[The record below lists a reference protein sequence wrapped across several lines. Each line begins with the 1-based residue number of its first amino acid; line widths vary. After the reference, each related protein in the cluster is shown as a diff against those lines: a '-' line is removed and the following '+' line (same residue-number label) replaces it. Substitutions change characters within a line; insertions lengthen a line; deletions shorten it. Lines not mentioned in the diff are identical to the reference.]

1 MGNEASRDGVIASD
15 TEEVRAST
23 RRSTMKPP
31 SGSMDFSSGGEVEYT
46 ANGRV
51 RRKRG
56 NNLMGQRLGSLDDY
70 NFKTFPKSP
79 LQKQL
84 LLDAL
89 KGAWVGY
96 QHEAPTSGHIHR
108 WATVLVPLVYSTI
121 VGRYYSTS
129 L

>member
-1 MGNEASRDGVIASD
+1 MGNEASRDGIIASD
-15 TEEVRAST
+15 TEDGRASI
-23 RRSTMKPP
+23 RRSTMKPS
-31 SGSMDFSSGGEVEYT
+31 SGSMDLSSGGEVEYT

-89 KGAWVGY
+89 KGARVGY
-96 QHEAPTSGHIHR
+96 QHEAHPRTSER
-108 WATVLVPLVYSTI
+108 EAL
-121 VGRYYSTS
+121 GRRRKGYLWLYTYIYR
-129 L
+129 

>member
-1 MGNEASRDGVIASD
+1 MGNENSRDGVVASD
-15 TEEVRAST
+15 TDAARASI
-23 RRSTMKPP
+23 RRSAIRP
-31 SGSMDFSSGGEVEYT
+31 SGAQRDLGSMDFSSGGEVEYT

-89 KGAWVGY
+89 KGGCAV
-96 QHEAPTSGHIHR
+96 IDKMC
-108 WATVLVPLVYSTI
+108 
-121 VGRYYSTS
+121 
-129 L
+129 

>member
-15 TEEVRAST
+15 TEDGRASI
-23 RRSTMKPP
+23 RRSTMKP
-31 SGSMDFSSGGEVEYT
+31 STGSMDFSSGGEVEYT

-84 LLDAL
+84 LQQSLQQRQPRMSIQAL
-89 KGAWVGY
+89 Y
-96 QHEAPTSGHIHR
+96 
-108 WATVLVPLVYSTI
+108 
-121 VGRYYSTS
+121 
-129 L
+129 